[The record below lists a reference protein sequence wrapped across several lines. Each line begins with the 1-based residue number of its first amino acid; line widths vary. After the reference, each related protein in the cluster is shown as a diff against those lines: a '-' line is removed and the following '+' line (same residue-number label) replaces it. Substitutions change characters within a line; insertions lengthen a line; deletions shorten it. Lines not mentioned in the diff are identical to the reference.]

1 MKKQSQKTANRK
13 IVFVTGTRAD
23 FGKIKSLIAALNL
36 EKGFDVYIFATG
48 MHLSKRYGET
58 VDEITKAGFPN
69 IHRYSNGS
77 HRGDAPHS
85 LASTIVGFKEY
96 VSKTQPDLII
106 VHGDRIETLAGAI
119 VGALMNIRVG
129 HIEGGEVSGTIDEHI
144 RHATSKFA
152 HVHFVAHERA
162 KRRLIQL
169 GERSES
175 IFVTGSPDLDVM
187 LSPDLPSIGTVQAYY
202 QIPFE
207 EYGIVAYHPVTT
219 EIENLGQHSA
229 QFADAL
235 IESGHNYIVIYPNND
250 LGSDIIL
257 DTFKKK
263 LFNNEHFKI
272 FRSMR
277 FEYFLTLIKNGRVII
292 GNSSAGLREAPF
304 YGTPS
309 IDVGT
314 RQKGRLEGRNTPSVI
329 HVDNDAKQI
338 KEALHKVF
346 RTTWKFKPQRH
357 FGKGDST
364 KSFLDV
370 IKNGRVWDVT
380 IQKHFIDLE

>member
-1 MKKQSQKTANRK
+1 MKKQSQKTPKRK

-23 FGKIKSLIAALNL
+23 FGKMKFLIAALNR
-36 EKGFDVYIFATG
+36 EKGFKVYIFATG

-58 VDEITKAGFPN
+58 VDEIVKAGFPN

-77 HRGDAPHS
+77 HKGDAAHS
-85 LASTIVGFKEY
+85 LASTIMGFKEY
-96 VSKTQPDLII
+96 VNKMQPDLII
-106 VHGDRIETLAGAI
+106 VHGDRVETLAGAL

-152 HVHFVAHERA
+152 HLHFVANERA
-162 KRRLIQL
+162 KKRLIQL
-169 GERSES
+169 GEHPES

-187 LSPDLPSIGTVQAYY
+187 LSANLPSIEKVREYY
-202 QIPFE
+202 EIPFE
-207 EYGIVAYHPVTT
+207 EYGIVAYHSVTT
-219 EIENLGQHSA
+219 EIENLAQHST

-235 IESGHNYIVIYPNND
+235 IESGRNYVVIYPNND
-250 LGSDIIL
+250 LGGDIIL

-263 LFNNEHFKI
+263 FSGNQYFRI

-277 FEYFLTLIKNGRVII
+277 FEYFLTLIKNARVMI

-309 IDVGT
+309 INIGT
-314 RQKGRLEGRNTPSVI
+314 RQEGRLDGKKTPSVMQ
-329 HVDNDAKQI
+329 VKDDAIQI
-338 KEALHKVF
+338 REALRKTF
-346 RTTWKFKPQRH
+346 RAPRRFKPQRN

-364 KSFLDV
+364 KRFLE
-370 IKNGRVWDVT
+370 ILKNDKLWGVNM
-380 IQKHFIDLE
+380 QKRFIDLE